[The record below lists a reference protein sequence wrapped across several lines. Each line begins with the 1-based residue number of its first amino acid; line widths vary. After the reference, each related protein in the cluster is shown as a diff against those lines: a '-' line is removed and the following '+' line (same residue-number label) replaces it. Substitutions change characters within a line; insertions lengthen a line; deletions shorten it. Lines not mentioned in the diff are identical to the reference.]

1 MAQAETAQRALRPAR
16 GSELLFWLWRL
27 LASGQFA
34 LALIG
39 FLALAGLL
47 AVVLPQI
54 PTSIEGSPAAVDVWL
69 EAERG
74 KFGPFTEAMH
84 RVGLFNVVS
93 TWWFLSGLGLL
104 AASVLVYSAD
114 RSLSIWRNVARPREQ
129 VPDSFF
135 DGAANRVALA
145 TPDGTAAASSVE
157 AVLRSRRF
165 CVHQFQQADT
175 TYLFADRF
183 AWAQFGT
190 FASHLALVL
199 FLVGAVVSHTSGFTQ
214 ALLIAEGT
222 SSPVFPVSH
231 PNQMQVE
238 VIDAVGTFDEET
250 GVPSD
255 YHSQL
260 VIYQGGEE
268 VARGVATVNDPLSYG
283 GYRFHQAGYFGEGAA
298 LRVRDTATGNTVYN
312 EVLALEDLVPAP
324 SIRVNDA
331 SGALLLDDVIVPTDF
346 VEDTSGTLIT
356 VPGDGREFWVG
367 VREDAEAEEAWSL
380 IVYERGNE
388 TDSFV
393 LPEGESQRAGGLEWS
408 FVEAVGLPSAVAPGL
423 PGDGVRSLV
432 VLSETGDGDPYLTL
446 LGPVQDQALTVSA
459 DEPVVAGGREYAFEG
474 RREFAGIEVRKDP
487 GANFIWAAAG
497 LLLFG
502 LVVTFYLPRLRL
514 WGRVR
519 GDETVVVG
527 LAERRGVF
535 QSETGHLLQ
544 ELGAARMEREGASE
558 PEKEKDAERPGPADD

>member
-1 MAQAETAQRALRPAR
+1 MASVETAQRVLRPAR
-16 GSELLFWLWRL
+16 GSELLFWCWRL

-39 FLALAGLL
+39 FLAVAGLV
-47 AVVLPQI
+47 AVLLPQI
-54 PTSIEGSPAAVDVWL
+54 PSSIEGSPAAVDAWL

-74 KFGPFTEAMH
+74 KFGPFTESMH

-93 TWWFLSGLGLL
+93 TWWFLAGLGLL
-104 AASVLVYSAD
+104 AASVIVYSVD
-114 RSLSIWRNVARPREQ
+114 RSVSVWRNVARPREL
-129 VPDSFF
+129 VPNSFF
-135 DGAANRVALA
+135 ESAANRLALA
-145 TPDGTAAASSVE
+145 TPERADAAASVE

-165 CVHQFQQADT
+165 RVRQIEQAGA

-199 FLVGAVVSHTSGFTQ
+199 FLVGAVVSQTGGYTQ

-238 VIDAVGTFDEET
+238 VVDAVGRFDDET
-250 GVPSD
+250 GIPSD
-255 YHSQL
+255 YRSQL
-260 VIYQGGEE
+260 VIYQRGEE

-298 LRVRDTATGNTVYN
+298 LRVRDAGSGNTLYS
-312 EVLALEDLVPAP
+312 EVLALEELVPAP

-331 SGALLLDDVIVPTDF
+331 DGDLLLNDVIVPTDF
-346 VEDTSGTLIT
+346 VEETSGTLIT

-367 VREDAEAEEAWSL
+367 VRQDAGAEEAWSL
-380 IVYERGNE
+380 IVYERENE
-388 TDSFV
+388 EARFV

-408 FVEAVGLPSAVAPGL
+408 FIEAVGLPSVVAPGV
-423 PGDGVRSLV
+423 PGDSARSLV
-432 VLSETGDGDPYLTL
+432 VLSETDAGEPYLTL
-446 LGPVQDQALTVSA
+446 LGPAEGSALTLST
-459 DEPVVAGGREYAFEG
+459 DEPVVIGGREYAFEG

-514 WGRVR
+514 WGRVTR
-519 GDETVVVG
+519 DETVIVG

-535 QSETGHLLQ
+535 QSETKHLLQ
-544 ELGAARMEREGASE
+544 ELGAATIEAE
-558 PEKEKDAERPGPADD
+558 PEKEKDAERPRPADD